1 MNTQPDLFPE
11 TLLVT
16 RDGGRLFTTSLKVAE
31 HFHKRHTH
39 VLRAVENLLSDLGVS
54 PDPGASTEPNF
65 GLSDAPDCSSILRRD
80 ESKVGF
86 IEMFNVLNF
95 EQATYLDR
103 TGRTLPMYKLNEEA
117 FALVAMGFT
126 GKEALAWKVRFLAAF
141 RDLERQLH
149 VLKEREAQ
157 ALYRLRPRWHP
168 ILENPRMRRKE
179 LIALTGHQSEGSIT
193 ACRRRMRQVG
203 LLEG

>member
-16 RDGGRLFTTSLKVAE
+16 REGDRLFTTSLKVAE

-39 VLRAVENLLSDLGVS
+39 VLDSVQKIIADLADDEFS
-54 PDPGASTEPNF
+54 EPNF
-65 GLSDAPDCSSILRRD
+65 RLTEYPDRRGKLHKMFELSHN
-80 ESKVGF
+80 G
-86 IEMFNVLNF
+86 
-95 EQATYLDR
+95 
-103 TGRTLPMYKLNEEA
+103 
-117 FALVAMGFT
+117 FALLAMGFT
-126 GKEALAWKVRFLAAF
+126 GKEAMQWKKNFLAAF
-141 RDLERQLH
+141 RDMERQLH
-149 VLKEREAQ
+149 ALKEREAQ
-157 ALYRLRPRWHP
+157 ALYLLRPRWHP
-168 ILENPRMRRKE
+168 ILENPQMRRKQ